1 MKKVMTT
8 WMLLASTMIAVQSCS
23 NEEDEW
29 LNDVYGEIEDAGNE
43 NVAPGGGSGSGS
55 VTAESGDLTTFT
67 ISIDKTSAEPTTSVE
82 EYFPDEEDNVANN
95 TFDTEVSIT
104 FNGSDATYTSADG
117 VTLSANG
124 GHVVANHGETKGVC
138 YVVSGATTNGS
149 LTIVGSKKYQ
159 VRLQGAD
166 IVNPDSAALNLL
178 SSKRAFVE
186 LASGTSNKLT
196 DGISS
201 KADHKGA
208 LYCKG
213 KLLISGSGSLE
224 VNGYYNNGIHSADYI
239 LFSPGC
245 NVYVKSTANHGIKA
259 NDGVF
264 INGGVLNVEV
274 SAAAAK
280 GINSESDIMVNG
292 GRTTVIT
299 TGNGE
304 WDTEDLECKGASG
317 IKTDSVFTMNGG
329 ELWLKSTGSGGKGIN
344 ADCEAYFYG
353 GSTYIITEGG
363 QFKQNN
369 DTSSPKG
376 IKVDGD
382 LDINGGRI
390 WVRTTGYN
398 GEGIETKST
407 MNVTGGE
414 VACYTYDDALN
425 SSGDM
430 TISGGNIYAQARNND
445 GIDANGNCYIKGGLV
460 MAVSAGGAEVAIDAN
475 TEGGKK
481 LYVQGGTII
490 ALGGLEQGSQLSQQ
504 CYQTQWTA
512 NTWYAMTTGNTT
524 YAFKT
529 PSSGATG
536 MVLSAAS
543 QPTLK
548 SGVTVAGG
556 TSYFGG
562 LATTGATVSGGTEV
576 SLSSYSGG
584 SMGGGMPGGRPGGW

>member
-1 MKKVMTT
+1 MKKVMTV

-138 YVVSGATTNGS
+138 YVVSGSTTNGS

-196 DGISS
+196 DGTSS

-264 INGGVLNVEV
+264 INGGILNVET

-280 GINSESDIMVNG
+280 GINCESNIVVNG

-299 TGNGE
+299 TGSGAYDSDDRE
-304 WDTEDLECKGASG
+304 VKGAAA
-317 IKTDSVFTMNGG
+317 IKCDSTYTQNGG
-329 ELWLKSTGSGGKGIN
+329 EVRLKSTGAGGKGLKT
-344 ADCEAYFYG
+344 DYEAYING
-353 GSTYIITEGG
+353 GSLYVITEGATYSSQG
-363 QFKQNN
+363 
-369 DTSSPKG
+369 DTASPKG
-376 IKVDGD
+376 IKIGTKNVHG
-382 LDINGGRI
+382 LLNISGGTTM
-390 WVRTTGYN
+390 VRTKGQG
-398 GEGIETKST
+398 GEGIESKGTITISNGT
-407 MNVTGGE
+407 VL
-414 VACYTYDDALN
+414 VSAYDDAIN
-425 SSGDM
+425 SAGDM
-430 TISGGNIYAQARNND
+430 YVKGGDIVAVGTAND
-445 GIDANGNCYIKGGLV
+445 GLDANGNMYLQGGNIV
-460 MAVSAGGAEVAIDAN
+460 AFGAGGAESGIDTGEQSRLYIEGGNIFGIGGRIDAN
-475 TEGGKK
+475 IGSAQQGIVSTSGSVSANSTVSISDGGNT
-481 LYVQGGTII
+481 LATFTMPPYNYNNGTIM
-490 ALGGLEQGSQLSQQ
+490 LS
-504 CYQTQWTA
+504 
-512 NTWYAMTTGNTT
+512 
-524 YAFKT
+524 
-529 PSSGATG
+529 ATG
-536 MVLSAAS
+536 MSNGSSYTLTLGNQTQSVTAS
-543 QPTLK
+543 
-548 SGVTVAGG
+548 S
-556 TSYFGG
+556 S
-562 LATTGATVSGGTEV
+562 VSGG
-576 SLSSYSGG
+576 
-584 SMGGGMPGGRPGGW
+584 MGGGMQPGGGGQPGRR